1 MIEHTLNKAVAGN
14 YAFLIKRL
22 DALDPTVRW
31 QVSVKPFK
39 STRSTEQ
46 NDRLWALYTAL
57 GKYIGED
64 DPDEVHKLMGYK
76 FLRFPKTVNGE
87 QFWFIKSTTKLNTAE
102 MTEYQESIERW
113 GASLGFVWG
122 GE

>member
-1 MIEHTLNKAVAGN
+1 MIDHTLNKAVSGN
-14 YAFLIKRL
+14 EEFLISRIKQ
-22 DALDPTVRW
+22 LDPTKRW
-31 QVSVKPFK
+31 QVKAVEYK
-39 STRSTEQ
+39 SKRSIEQ
-46 NDRLWALYTAL
+46 NDRLWKLYTDL

-64 DPDEVHKLMGYK
+64 DPEEVHKLMGYK
-76 FLRFPKTVNGE
+76 FLRYPKTVNGE
-87 QFWFIKSTTKLNTAE
+87 QFWFIKSTTKLNTTE

>member
-1 MIEHTLNKAVAGN
+1 MIDHTLNKAVAGN
-14 YAFLIKRL
+14 YSFLIKRL

-46 NDRLWALYTAL
+46 NSRLWKLYTEL
-57 GKYIGED
+57 GQYIGHS
-64 DPDEVHKLMGYK
+64 PDEVHQLMGYK
-76 FLRFPKTVNGE
+76 FLRELKTVNNE
-87 QFWFIKSTTKLNTAE
+87 PLEVIKSTTKLNTKD
-102 MTEYQESIERW
+102 MTDYQDAIVRW
-113 GASLGFVWG
+113 AADIGFVWG